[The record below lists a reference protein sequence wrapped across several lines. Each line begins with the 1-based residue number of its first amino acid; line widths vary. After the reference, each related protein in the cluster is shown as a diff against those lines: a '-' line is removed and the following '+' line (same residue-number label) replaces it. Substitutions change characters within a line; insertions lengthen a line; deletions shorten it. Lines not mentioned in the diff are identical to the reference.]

1 MKIMNKKREKWIGNQ
16 NNPSKDPPPVITF
29 KRHVLTL
36 NQLWS
41 QEQEY
46 RNHNSYN
53 DSIALQIQLQ
63 WDDIILWLSVNNE
76 INSFNVEILWLKNYM
91 G

>member
-1 MKIMNKKREKWIGNQ
+1 MCKDCKNGNNEYKRMEKWIGNQ

-53 DSIALQIQLQ
+53 NSIALQIQLQ
-63 WDDIILWLSVNNE
+63 
-76 INSFNVEILWLKNYM
+76 
-91 G
+91 